1 MTREFLTVSNLLSLS
16 RILLVALFAAIMVA
30 DVPSAELWGLG
41 LLLLAMLT
49 DKLDGDIARR
59 FGQESTW
66 GRILDPLA
74 DKIGVAVVSVVLVVL
89 EMIPLW
95 FVALLVLRDLLILLG
110 GVLLR
115 VRTGVVLP
123 SNMAGKWTVGVI
135 AVTLL
140 LALLRAPDGVQLA
153 AQLIS
158 AVMAGISLV
167 LYVQSY
173 RRVRQ
178 GNGVHG

>member
-16 RILLVALFAAIMVA
+16 RIPLVALFAAIMIA

-41 LLLLAMLT
+41 VLLLTMLT

-66 GRILDPLA
+66 GRIIDPLA

-95 FVALLVLRDLLILLG
+95 FVALLLLRDLLILVG

-115 VRTGVVLP
+115 LRTGVVLP
-123 SNMAGKWTVGVI
+123 SNIAGKWAVGVI

-158 AVMAGISLV
+158 AAMAGISLI
-167 LYVQSY
+167 LYFQSY
-173 RRVRQ
+173 LRVRQ
-178 GNGVHG
+178 GIGARG